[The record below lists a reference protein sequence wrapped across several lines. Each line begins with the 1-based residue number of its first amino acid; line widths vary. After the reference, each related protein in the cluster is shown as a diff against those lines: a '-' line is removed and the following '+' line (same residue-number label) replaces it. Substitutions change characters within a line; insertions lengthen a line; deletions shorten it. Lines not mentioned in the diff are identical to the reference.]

1 MIIGSGTAR
10 GGNGR
15 TASLSDCRRTPADA
29 AGASGL
35 VRKKSGEAARSRGS
49 RQLIVANRV
58 KSPDTAAN
66 PVLLN
71 LNMAGMNVCNGLLL
85 VGVLPQFM

>member
-1 MIIGSGTAR
+1 MAERRRFLIAGDHPRMRLVQAVLCAR
-10 GGNGR
+10 EAVKR
-15 TASLSDCRRTPADA
+15 LEA
-29 AGASGL
+29 AGLARL
-35 VRKKSGEAARSRGS
+35 V
-49 RQLIVANRV
+49 VANRL

-85 VGVLPQFM
+85 VGVLPEFM

>member
-1 MIIGSGTAR
+1 MAERHRFLIAGDHPLMRLVQAVSCAR
-10 GGNGR
+10 EAVKR
-15 TASLSDCRRTPADA
+15 LEA
-29 AGASGL
+29 AGL
-35 VRKKSGEAARSRGS
+35 DR
-49 RQLIVANRV
+49 LIVANRV

-85 VGVLPQFM
+85 VGVLPEFM